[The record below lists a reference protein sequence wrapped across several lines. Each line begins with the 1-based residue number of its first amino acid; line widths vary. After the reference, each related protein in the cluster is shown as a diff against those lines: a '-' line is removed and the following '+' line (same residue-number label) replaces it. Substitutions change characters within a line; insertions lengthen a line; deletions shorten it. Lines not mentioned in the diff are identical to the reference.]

1 MTPQAILTRA
11 KSMGISL
18 LVDGDQIRVRGPRE
32 AIEEMAP
39 MVKRHKPELLA
50 MLKPSRQAARIA
62 DTVFS
67 GEGEGADMC
76 AAFSTASSQSESD
89 AGKIRA
95 AVQKGDGLVALVLGV
110 ANAFEC
116 PPEEVSL
123 LLNLAARD
131 PIGMRRSFE
140 IMARERGLEVPA

>member
-18 LVDGDQIRVRGPRE
+18 LVDGEQIRVRGPRE

-39 MVKRHKPELLA
+39 MVKQHKPELLA
-50 MLKPSRQAARIA
+50 MLKPPRQATRIA
-62 DTVFS
+62 TTAFS
-67 GEGEGADMC
+67 SQGEGADMN
-76 AAFSTASSQSESD
+76 AAVSAASSQSESD

-95 AVQKGDGLVALVLGV
+95 AVQKGDELVALVLAV
-110 ANAFEC
+110 ANAYGC
-116 PPEEVSL
+116 PPDEVSL

-131 PIGMRRSFE
+131 PIGMRRSFDV
-140 IMARERGLEVPA
+140 IAREKGLKVPA